1 MTQFFSIPEEKMVIN
16 DEIFD
21 TDLSQLDID
30 ESHSKA
36 RLNFDARDKDSA
48 IIR

>member
-1 MTQFFSIPEEKMVIN
+1 MHIN

-30 ESHSKA
+30 ENHAKA
-36 RLNFDARDKDSA
+36 RLNFVARS
-48 IIR
+48 